1 MVIHKHTTK
10 LIYKSRH
17 TISTERIQGHPVL
30 TERCGTQPRGRG
42 LAQFKVITA
51 YQYEST
57 FFNMISAYYLTW
69 WDEVEETYIYIYI
82 YKYTHIPLSLS
93 IYICNCTDFLF
104 LSFRP
109 NSSNG
114 HAQTITKLIHK
125 PRNTISTERIQEHMH
140 ACWYQDYGGKDKHS

>member
-57 FFNMISAYYLTW
+57 YFNMISAYYLTW

-82 YKYTHIPLSLS
+82 NIHIYIS
-93 IYICNCTDFLF
+93 IYIY
-104 LSFRP
+104 
-109 NSSNG
+109 
-114 HAQTITKLIHK
+114 AIALISYSYHLGPTQAMGTHK
-125 PRNTISTERIQEHMH
+125 QLRN
-140 ACWYQDYGGKDKHS
+140 